1 MRAGYVLLF
10 AAALACGRSA
20 STRVR
25 SDTATGSQR
34 GQNSDEAARRELTRV
49 EDEWERAAKSHDAAF
64 FRRTMSDDFV
74 GTTLDGVAGKN
85 TLVRVNA
92 DTSVTVDSISRSDEN
107 IRVYGNGTVGV
118 ITGRFAEGGHVGNR
132 RLGVEFRY
140 TEVWVKRDGGWQVV
154 AGHYTPVEK
163 PKK

>member
-1 MRAGYVLLF
+1 MRAWYILLF
-10 AAALACGRSA
+10 AALACGRSA
-20 STRVR
+20 PDRVQ
-25 SDTATGSQR
+25 SDTAAASQR
-34 GQNSDEAARRELTRV
+34 GQSNDEAARRELTRV
-49 EDEWERAAKSHDAAF
+49 EDEWEQAAKAHDAAF
-64 FRRTMSDDFV
+64 FQRAMSDDFV
-74 GTTLDGVAGKN
+74 GTTLNGVADKT

-92 DTSVTVDSISRSDEN
+92 DTSVTVDSISRSDEK

-118 ITGRFAEGGHVGNR
+118 ITGRFAEGGHVGKR

-154 AGHYTPVEK
+154 TGHYTPVEK